1 MMAENSQNQAAEN
14 QSSNTEATEKKKKT
28 SAPFTINSALK
39 KLSAPMKKAF
49 KKLYREVR
57 A

>member
-28 SAPFTINSALK
+28 SVPFTINSALK

-57 A
+57 E